1 MPFSY
6 KNAYGVSLNSSSA
19 ASKNFFGTS
28 AAETITGTDKAD
40 VMRGYGGGDSY
51 YGGLGDDTYV
61 VSSTKDKVF
70 EAAGEGIDTVRSS
83 TYHILGANIENLI
96 LEGNQAWYG
105 RGNALDNVII
115 GNEFSQQIEG
125 GAGNDVLIGG
135 GGKDVFI
142 VSAGNGSDV
151 IMDFATGVDTIR
163 LGGYGIT
170 TFGQIQSLAKQVGKD
185 TVLHF
190 ANGEDLI
197 LRDVTATSL
206 TAADFTYELN
216 RSGFTQTFGD
226 EFNALSLYSK
236 GGTWRTEYGS
246 GGPGTVASRTLRT
259 EAQLYFDEDWG
270 GTGKK
275 ALGVNPF
282 SVDDGILTITAQRA
296 SNDIL
301 QYMDGRTW
309 TSGLLTTKFTFA
321 QQYGFF
327 EIRAQMPEG
336 NGFWPAFWLL
346 PTDNSWPPELDVF
359 EQHGKDPNVLY
370 MSTHGTATGN
380 TLEAQDRAIVDTT
393 QMHTY
398 GVDWNADR
406 IIFYIDGAEVAR
418 QATPTAMK
426 KEMYMLVNLAVGGNQ
441 SWSGP
446 TDASTPTGEMKI
458 DYIHAYRTADTVS
471 TTTNGKHVVYA
482 PSTGTPVLTGPV
494 STTPVTT
501 APGGTAPISTPPVAT
516 PPATTMP
523 GTSTP
528 ANPAPTTSTGTHT
541 GKIYTGTA
549 GNDTFRVS
557 SKLDKIVEAAGGGV
571 DTVFASDSFTLS
583 NNVENLTLTGD
594 KALDGTGNALDN
606 RLIGN
611 SGANVLKGL
620 AGNDYLDGAGGA
632 DTLMGGTGDDI
643 YRVDDTRVK
652 IVEYANEGT
661 ELVVSGVTY
670 TLPANVENLR
680 LDGTANINGTGNA
693 DNNRI
698 IGNAGNNTLT
708 GLGGNDYLDGGAGN
722 DTLVGG
728 KGDDTYVVD
737 SVGDRVIELANEGN
751 DTVMSS
757 VKFTLPANVE
767 TLRLTGTAAIA
778 GAGNA
783 LANKIY
789 GNAGDNKLF
798 GWAGNDLLDGGA
810 GNDVLNGGVG
820 DDTLTGGAG
829 ADTFV
834 FGAGYGKDTVT
845 DFEHGVDKLV
855 LVNVKSSAVSI
866 SHTATSTVVSIGA
879 DKITLMGDNHFA
891 VSDIT
896 FMSTSE
902 YGNSLGLMP

>member
-1 MPFSY
+1 ML
-6 KNAYGVSLNSSSA
+6 K
-19 ASKNFFGTS
+19 
-28 AAETITGTDKAD
+28 GTDKAD

-51 YGGLGDDTYV
+51 HGGLGDDTYV

-70 EAAGEGIDTVRSS
+70 EVAGEGIDTVRSS
-83 TYHILGANIENLI
+83 TYHILAANVENLV

-105 RGNALDNVII
+105 AGNALDNVIV
-115 GNEFSQQIEG
+115 GNEFAQQIDG

-135 GGKDVFI
+135 GGKDMFI

-151 IMDFATGVDTIR
+151 IMDFATGIDTIR
-163 LGGYGIT
+163 LGGYGVT
-170 TFGQIQSLAKQVGKD
+170 SFSQIQSIVKQVGND

-190 ANGEDLI
+190 GNGEDLI
-197 LRDVTATSL
+197 LRNVKATSL
-206 TAADFTYELN
+206 TSSDFTYELN

-246 GGPGTVASRTLRT
+246 GGPGTIASRTLRT

-282 SVDDGILTITAQRA
+282 SIDDGILTITAQRA
-296 SNDIL
+296 SDDIL

-370 MSTHGTATGN
+370 MSTHGTSTGK
-380 TLEAQDRAIVDTT
+380 TLEGQDRAIVDTT

-406 IIFYIDGAEVAR
+406 IIFYIDGVEVAR
-418 QATPTAMK
+418 QVTPTAMR

-471 TTTNGKHVVYA
+471 TTTNGKHVVYKPA
-482 PSTGTPVLTGPV
+482 TGTPVPTAPV
-494 STTPVTT
+494 NTAPTTTEPVVSPPVVTVPGGSGPVTT
-501 APGGTAPISTPPVAT
+501 TP
-516 PPATTMP
+516 
-523 GTSTP
+523 
-528 ANPAPTTSTGTHT
+528 STGTHT
-541 GKIYTGTA
+541 GKVYTGSA
-549 GNDTFRVS
+549 GNDTFRVA
-557 SKLDKIVEAAGGGV
+557 SKLDKIVEAANGGI
-571 DTVFASDSFTLS
+571 DTVFASDSFTLTD
-583 NNVENLTLTGD
+583 NVENLTLAGD
-594 KALDGTGNALDN
+594 KALNGTGNALDN

-611 SGANVLKGL
+611 SAANVLKGL

-632 DTLMGGTGDDI
+632 DTLMGGTGNDV

-661 ELVVSGVTY
+661 DLVTSGVTY
-670 TLPANVENLR
+670 TLPVNVENLR

-693 DNNRI
+693 ENNRL
-698 IGNAGNNTLT
+698 IGNGGNNVLT
-708 GLGGNDYLDGGAGN
+708 GLAGNDYLDGGAGN

-728 KGDDTYVVD
+728 KGDDTYIVD
-737 SVGDRVIELANEGN
+737 SAGDRVVEQVNEGN

-767 TLRLTGTAAIA
+767 TLRLTGSASIS

-783 LANKIY
+783 GANKIY

-829 ADTFV
+829 ADKFV
-834 FGAGYGKDTVT
+834 FAAGYGKDTVT
-845 DFEHGVDKLV
+845 DFDHGVDKLV
-855 LVNVKSSAVSI
+855 LVNVKQNAVSI

-891 VSDIT
+891 ISDIT

-902 YGNSLGLMP
+902 YGSTLGLMS